1 MHKTS
6 PSFDS
11 PVRSQLREH
20 LPIIIVELFVL
31 IAGVLAEPSAS
42 TLALL
47 VALLCARHGLLA
59 CVATFRSLRA
69 RRAARVPVEVR
80 PVELPNGD
88 QRVRGVTA
96 GGGLVGPPSAA
107 PVEQKTSPYDCQ
119 GIAHAV
125 EAVMA
130 TKRNVAPQT
139 KITEQ

>member
-20 LPIIIVELFVL
+20 LPLIIVELFVL

-47 VALLCARHGLLA
+47 VALLCARHGLLG
-59 CVATFRSLRA
+59 CVATFRSMRA
-69 RRAARVPVEVR
+69 KRATRVPVEVR
-80 PVELPNGD
+80 PAELPKSE
-88 QRVRGVTA
+88 QHTHGVTD
-96 GGGLVGPPSAA
+96 GGGLVGTPNAA
-107 PVEQKTSPYDCQ
+107 LIDQKTSPYDCQ
-119 GIAHAV
+119 GIAQAV

-130 TKRNVAPQT
+130 TKRNVTPQT

>member
-1 MHKTS
+1 MHTTS

-11 PVRSQLREH
+11 PVRSQIREH
-20 LPIIIVELFVL
+20 LPLVLIELFAL
-31 IAGVLAEPSAS
+31 IAGVLAEPSAR

-47 VALLCARHGLLA
+47 IALLCARHGLLA

-80 PVELPNGD
+80 PIALRADAPREY
-88 QRVRGVTA
+88 GVTA
-96 GGGLVGPPSAA
+96 GGGPVGPLPVS
-107 PVEQKTSPYDCQ
+107 PVEQKTSPYDCH
-119 GIAHAV
+119 GIAQAV

-130 TKRNVAPQT
+130 TKKNVEPQT